1 MTTDTS
7 ERGHEVPKMTSGRAA
22 LIGLMERYL
31 NGLLDPNIISEV
43 RKGDRGDPAVAAW
56 WNGVAEDGLWLSS
69 LVLGEI
75 RKGVEL
81 ARRRDP
87 RRAEALEVWLTDV
100 MSRFGNR
107 VLPFD
112 TAVAEQ
118 RGRMNAV
125 RPLPVIDAL
134 LAATAKANGLTLVTR
149 NVADVAELDVD
160 VLNPFEA

>member
-1 MTTDTS
+1 MTFLIDT
-7 ERGHEVPKMTSGRAA
+7 
-22 LIGLMERYL
+22 
-31 NGLLDPNIISEV
+31 NIISEV
-43 RKGDRGDPAVAAW
+43 RKGDRGDPAVATW
-56 WNGVAEDGLWLSS
+56 WNGVSEDDLWLSS

-75 RKGVEL
+75 RKGMEL

-87 RRAEALEVWLTDV
+87 RKAEALEVWLTDV
-100 MSRFGNR
+100 MSRFGDR
-107 VLPFD
+107 VLPVD

-118 RGRMNAV
+118 WGRMNAV
-125 RPLPVIDAL
+125 RSLPVIDGL

>member
-1 MTTDTS
+1 MTFLIDT
-7 ERGHEVPKMTSGRAA
+7 
-22 LIGLMERYL
+22 
-31 NGLLDPNIISEV
+31 NIISEV
-43 RKGDRGDPAVAAW
+43 RKGDRGDPAVATW
-56 WNGVAEDGLWLSS
+56 WNGVSEDDLWLSS

-107 VLPFD
+107 VLPVD

-118 RGRMNAV
+118 WGRMNAV
-125 RPLPVIDAL
+125 RPLPVIDGL

-149 NVADVAELDVD
+149 NGADAAELDVD

>member
-1 MTTDTS
+1 MTFLIDT
-7 ERGHEVPKMTSGRAA
+7 
-22 LIGLMERYL
+22 
-31 NGLLDPNIISEV
+31 NIISEV
-43 RKGDRGDPAVAAW
+43 RKGDRGDPAVATW
-56 WNGVAEDGLWLSS
+56 WNGVSEDDLWLSS

-87 RRAEALEVWLTDV
+87 RRAEALKVWLTDV

-107 VLPFD
+107 VLPVD

-118 RGRMNAV
+118 WGRMNAV
-125 RPLPVIDAL
+125 RPLPVIDGL

-149 NVADVAELDVD
+149 NVADMAELDVD